1 MSWFQ
6 RTEDTDQIV
15 NNLIETEKIK
25 EKPNYEGMTDHNW
38 KAPPTQYYHIYRVL
52 CHFVSNEDYNVVK
65 KDEIIKKL
73 LSLYEENINIEDE
86 HEYATTRAVLMSVI
100 YEYLGVYSYQYSC
113 RNTTST
119 LNGLIDFYNRNS
131 VGKENFSMNEK
142 VYPDGSTDLI
152 TLVKPNNWGNNYP
165 NKMPKLI
172 HIISEIKDLDLTQEN
187 NQRNPAFLQ
196 LVKDIEPWFDDG
208 KRDNNIR
215 QLPEALKKEFMLKTA
230 PRIKNMLNTASQLI
244 TKDKTASFNTE
255 THQHLQNAIRSM
267 ITLIPIIDE
276 ICNYLRKA
284 AVAAEANV
292 AAEDNEDEDGLNE
305 QANVAA
311 EDSEDEDEFAVGLNE
326 EAEDSSEEVANELE
340 QGWFELCVEIILNI
354 QDLKLSEY
362 RNLNIV
368 MKTKI
373 FKACIKKYLI
383 SCLEDRNFYE
393 DNQQL
398 IKDVANSMGN
408 IVPDEELY
416 SNIENNA
423 PQEVE
428 KRFQDELEQ
437 ARLNALSHEFKEK
450 IQPVID
456 EEARVMPH
464 TKNLER
470 GVDGMPTTESQQSF
484 ATVANFLGYD
494 TRTAPLETIDIIS
507 EYASPHGRN
516 IYANNVENI
525 PDPFCNFVFRMA
537 NYDNLDDIVEEIYNS
552 FESYNTN
559 KISINTDTITNDKTI
574 LGMLYEIIRVY
585 SDPFLIKKVIYNCLY
600 RPFEIGQHHLNTGI
614 QDELKKIKP
623 NRKRKETDIPSKEEF
638 IRVHSKNIKTLHGYT
653 YQGVPTQNIFLITE
667 MKRTHVGNEFLPNVF
682 LPNERILFREN
693 DPHTVGIL
701 CIRMYEKVLR
711 EHLYNSLFER
721 MSTFKGFNEIIS
733 VEGNQINIV
742 DDPVLVE
749 DSIYDEYLR
758 NNNNED
764 SLYNQFLRNN
774 NGGKKRTHKNKSL
787 KKNKKGQKNKRTK
800 KNIGKKMT
808 KKVKKNA
815 KKKSKKRSVR

>member
-1 MSWFQ
+1 MSWFPK
-6 RTEDTDQIV
+6 TEDTDQIV

-86 HEYATTRAVLMSVI
+86 HEYATTRTVLMSVI
-100 YEYLGVYSYQYSC
+100 YEYLSVYSYQYSC

-196 LVKDIEPWFDDG
+196 LVKDIKPWFNDS
-208 KRDNNIR
+208 KRANNIR
-215 QLPEALKKEFMLKTA
+215 QLLDAPKKEFMLKTA

-255 THQHLQNAIRSM
+255 THQHLQNANRSM

-311 EDSEDEDEFAVGLNE
+311 EESEDEDEFAVGFNE
-326 EAEDSSEEVANELE
+326 EAEDSSEKVATELE
-340 QGWFELCVEIILNI
+340 QGWFELYVEIILNI

-362 RNLNIV
+362 RNLDIV

-408 IVPDEELY
+408 IIPDEELY

-464 TKNLER
+464 IKNLER

-484 ATVANFLGYD
+484 ATVAHFLGHD
-494 TRTAPLETIDIIS
+494 TRTVPLETIDIIS
-507 EYASPHGRN
+507 KYASPHGRN

-525 PDPFCNFVFRMA
+525 PDPFCNFVFRMGG
-537 NYDNLDDIVEEIYNS
+537 YDNLDDIVEEIHNS
-552 FESYNTN
+552 FELYNTN

-585 SDPFLIKKVIYNCLY
+585 SDPSLINEVIYNCLY
-600 RPFEIGQHHLNTGI
+600 RPFEIGQYHILIPMQNK
-614 QDELKKIKP
+614 LKEFKP
-623 NRKRKETDIPSKEEF
+623 NRKRKNIDSKEKF
-638 IRVHSKNIKTLHGYT
+638 IEVHSENIKTLHGCT
-653 YQGVPTQNIFLITE
+653 YEGDATQNIFLITE
-667 MKRTHVGNEFLPNVF
+667 MKRTPVGNEFLPNVF
-682 LPNERILFREN
+682 HPNERTLFREN
-693 DPHTVGIL
+693 DPQTVGIL

-721 MSTFKGFNEIIS
+721 MSTFKGFNEMIS
-733 VEGNQINIV
+733 VEENKIKIV
-742 DDPVLVE
+742 GDPVFLE
-749 DSIYDEYLR
+749 DSKNSIYDEYLR
-758 NNNNED
+758 NNNED
-764 SLYNQFLRNN
+764 SLYNQLLRN